1 MALNV
6 AKAKAAGYTDEE
18 ISAYQSKQSKPTLNV
33 AGFDTGLE
41 VPEAVNNA
49 LSGAG
54 KAFYDAGRGLGIA
67 DASDAST
74 RAADEKLLSTGAGMA
89 GNVLGNVALLAPTVA
104 IPGAATV
111 RGAGAIG
118 ALTGGALTEGD
129 LATRAKAALAGGI
142 GGAAGQKVAGA
153 LSRIVSPKVSPDVEM
168 LLKENVSL
176 TPGQIMGGRW
186 KTLEEKARSIPLAG
200 DMIANAQL
208 RGGETLNKASLNRA
222 LNPLGQDVTD
232 IGREGLAQVRQALGQ
247 AYDDL
252 LPKMSTNLDDPEF
265 IAKLSNLRSMAK
277 SLPSEEARQFDN
289 ILVRELESRMAP
301 NFQLSGQNLKD
312 AQSGLSSVAKDF
324 STSSNT
330 YQRQLGSALKQAD
343 AELRDL
349 IKRANPQNA
358 EELKAIDKAY
368 ANFKVAQRAAS
379 SVASDGGIPTPAQL
393 LSAVKNSDKSKDKR
407 AFSEGTALMQD
418 LAEPAKKVMGNK
430 YPDSGTAGRLA
441 AGGALLN
448 ARDLFTQPATLA
460 GTLATLG
467 AYSRPGTKALEYALA
482 RRPEQAKT
490 IGEFIRMLQAP
501 AGATG
506 SAIALSQ

>member
-18 ISAYQSKQSKPTLNV
+18 IAAYQSKQSKPTLNV

-49 LSGAG
+49 LAGAG

-153 LSRIVSPKVSPDVEM
+153 LSRIVNPKVSPDVEM
-168 LLKENVSL
+168 LLKENVQL
-176 TPGQIMGGRW
+176 TPGQIAGGGW
-186 KTLEEKARSIPLAG
+186 KTAEEKARSIPLVG
-200 DMIANAQL
+200 DMITKAQM
-208 RGGETLNKASLNRA
+208 RGGESLNKAVLNRSMKT
-222 LNPLGQDVTD
+222 LGKEVTE
-232 IGREGLAQVRQALGQ
+232 GGSEGLMQTRQALSQ
-247 AYDDL
+247 AYEDL
-252 LPKMSTNLDDPEF
+252 LPSMSAGLDEPEF
-265 IAKLSNLRSMAK
+265 ISRLANLRRMAK
-277 SLPSEEARQFDN
+277 SLPKQEAKQFDN
-289 ILVRELESRMAP
+289 ILVRELEGRMAP
-301 NFQLSGQNLKD
+301 NFQLSGQNLKE
-312 AQSGLSSVAKDF
+312 AQAGLSGAAREF
-324 STSSNT
+324 STST
-330 YQRQLGSALKQAD
+330 DAYQRQLGGALKQAD
-343 AELRDL
+343 EELRQL
-349 IKRANPQNA
+349 IHRANPQNA
-358 EELKAIDKAY
+358 EELNAINKAY

-379 SVASDGGIPTPAQL
+379 SVAADGGTPTPAQL
-393 LSAVKNSDKSKDKR
+393 YNATKASDKTKDKR
-407 AFSEGTALMQD
+407 AFSEGTALLQD
-418 LAEPAKKVMGNK
+418 LTGAGKRVMANQ
-430 YPDSGTAGRLA
+430 YPDSGTAGRIA
-441 AGGALLN
+441 AGATIFGLPAL
-448 ARDLFTQPATLA
+448 AEP
-460 GTLATLG
+460 GTLAATLSALA
-467 AYSRPGTKALEYALA
+467 AYTKPGTKALEYALA

>member
-18 ISAYQSKQSKPTLNV
+18 IAAHQSKQSKPTLNV

-41 VPEAVNNA
+41 VPESVNNA
-49 LSGAG
+49 LAGAG

-67 DASDAST
+67 DASDATT

-153 LSRIVSPKVSPDVEM
+153 LSRIVSPKVSPDVEA
-168 LLKENVSL
+168 LLKENVQL
-176 TPGQIMGGRW
+176 TPGQILGGAW
-186 KTLEEKARSIPLAG
+186 KPTEEKARSLWLLG
-200 DMIANAQL
+200 DMITRAQQ
-208 RGGETLNKASLNRA
+208 RGGESLNRAVLNRA
-222 LNPLGQDVTD
+222 LNP
-232 IGREGLAQVRQALGQ
+232 IGKEAIDTGSEGLKQTRQALTQ
-247 AYDDL
+247 EYDDL
-252 LPKMSTNLDDPEF
+252 LPKMSANLDEPEF
-265 IAKLSNLRSMAK
+265 MQNLANLRSLAK
-277 SLPSEEARQFDN
+277 SLPEQEAKQFDN
-289 ILVRELESRMAP
+289 ILVRELEGRMSP
-301 NFQLSGQNLKD
+301 NFVLSGENLRAAKEGISNASADFKGSSD
-312 AQSGLSSVAKDF
+312 A
-324 STSSNT
+324 
-330 YQRQLGSALKQAD
+330 YQRQLGQALKQAD
-343 AELRDL
+343 KELREL
-349 IKRANPQNA
+349 IKRANPSKA
-358 EELKAIDKAY
+358 EELKAIEKGY

-379 SVASDGGIPTPAQL
+379 SVKTDGGTPTPSQL
-393 LSAVKNSDKSKDKR
+393 YNAVKASDKSKDKR
-407 AFSEGTALMQD
+407 AFSEGTALLQD
-418 LAEPAKKVMGNK
+418 LAGAGKRAMANQ

-441 AGGALLN
+441 AGGALVAL
-448 ARDLFTQPATLA
+448 PALA
-460 GTLATLG
+460 EPGTLAATLSALA
-467 AYSRPGTKALEYALA
+467 AYTKPGTKALEYALA